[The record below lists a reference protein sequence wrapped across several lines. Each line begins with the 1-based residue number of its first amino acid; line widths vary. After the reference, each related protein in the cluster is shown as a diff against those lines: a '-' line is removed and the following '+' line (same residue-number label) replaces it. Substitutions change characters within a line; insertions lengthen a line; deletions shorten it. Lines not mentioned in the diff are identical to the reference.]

1 MCRTFKHPNGYTNV
15 SICNCKYGGE
25 SHGTNSSKDTIRN

>member
-1 MCRTFKHPNGYTNV
+1 MCLVTTQDDGSFV
-15 SICNCKYGGE
+15 QICNCKYGGE